1 VATVPELTLIGAI
14 RDALACALAAD
25 QRVIVMGEDVG
36 RVGGVFRATEGLQ
49 EQFGA
54 DRVIDT
60 PLAESGIAGTAVG
73 LAAYGMRPVAEMQFM
88 GFILPAVDQMVSH
101 AARLRARSRGRF
113 TAPMVIRAPYGGLIR
128 APELHSESLESI
140 FVHLPGVKVAVPS
153 TPRDAKGLL
162 LAAIADP
169 DPVIFMEPMRLYR
182 AVREEVPEEA
192 YTVPLGPA
200 RVARPGR
207 DVTVIAWGAMVPTAL
222 RAATEV
228 AGEGI
233 EAEVIDLRTLAPLD
247 EETISES
254 VRRTGRAVV
263 VHEAVRTGGFGAE
276 IAARI
281 AETAFLYLQAPVARV
296 TAPDAPYPPF
306 LLEDRFVP
314 QPADVAAGIRSVVRF

>member
-1 VATVPELTLIGAI
+1 VPELTLIGAV

-25 QRVIVMGEDVG
+25 PRVIVMGEDVG

-49 EQFGA
+49 ERFGA
-54 DRVIDT
+54 ERVVDT
-60 PLAESGIAGTAVG
+60 PLAESGIVGTAIG
-73 LAAYGMRPVAEMQFM
+73 MAAYGLRPVAEVQFM
-88 GFILPAVDQMVSH
+88 GFILPAVDQIASH

-113 TAPMVIRAPYGGLIR
+113 SAPLVIRTPYGGLIR

-182 AVREEVPEEA
+182 AVREEVPAEA
-192 YTVPLGPA
+192 FTVPLGRA
-200 RVARPGR
+200 RLARPGR
-207 DVTVIAWGAMVPTAL
+207 DATVLAWGAMVPVAL
-222 RAATEV
+222 RAASEV
-228 AGEGI
+228 AREGI
-233 EAEVIDLRTLAPLD
+233 EAEVVDLRTLAPLD
-247 EETISES
+247 VETVAES

-276 IAARI
+276 IAARV
-281 AETAFLYLQAPVARV
+281 AEAAFLYLKAPVARV

-314 QPADVAAGIRSVVRF
+314 QPADVAGAIRSTVAF

>member
-1 VATVPELTLIGAI
+1 VPELTLIGAV

-25 QRVIVMGEDVG
+25 PRVIVMGEDVG

-49 EQFGA
+49 ERFGA
-54 DRVIDT
+54 ERVVDT
-60 PLAESGIAGTAVG
+60 PLAESGIVGTAIG
-73 LAAYGMRPVAEMQFM
+73 MAAYGLRPVAEVQFM
-88 GFILPAVDQMVSH
+88 GFILPAVDQIASH

-113 TAPMVIRAPYGGLIR
+113 SAPLVIRTPYGGLIR

-182 AVREEVPEEA
+182 AVREEVPAEA
-192 YTVPLGPA
+192 FTVPLGRA
-200 RVARPGR
+200 RLARPGR
-207 DVTVIAWGAMVPTAL
+207 DVTVLAWGAMVPVAL
-222 RAATEV
+222 RAASEV
-228 AGEGI
+228 AREGI
-233 EAEVIDLRTLAPLD
+233 EAEVVDLRTLAPLD
-247 EETISES
+247 VETVAES

-276 IAARI
+276 IAARV
-281 AETAFLYLQAPVARV
+281 AEAAFLYLKAPVARV

-314 QPADVAAGIRSVVRF
+314 QPADVAGAIRSTVAF

>member
-1 VATVPELTLIGAI
+1 MPELTLIGAI
-14 RDALACALAAD
+14 RDGLACALAAD
-25 QRVIVMGEDVG
+25 PRVLVMGEDVG
-36 RVGGVFRATEGLQ
+36 KVGGVFRATEGLQ

-54 DRVIDT
+54 DRVVDT
-60 PLAESGIAGTAVG
+60 PLAESGIAGTAIG
-73 LAAYGMRPVAEMQFM
+73 MAAYGMRPVAEMQFM
-88 GFILPAVDQMVSH
+88 GFILPAVDQIASH
-101 AARLRARSRGRF
+101 AARLRARTRGRF
-113 TAPMVIRAPYGGLIR
+113 SAPLVIRAPYGGLIR
-128 APELHSESLESI
+128 APELHSESLEAI

-153 TPRDAKGLL
+153 TPRDAKGML

-182 AVREEVPEEA
+182 AVREDVPAEP
-192 YTVPLGPA
+192 YMVPLGQV

-207 DVTVIAWGAMVPTAL
+207 DVTVIAWGAMVPAAL

-233 EAEVIDLRTLAPLD
+233 EAEVIDLRTLSPLD
-247 EETISES
+247 ETALAES

-276 IAARI
+276 VAARI
-281 AETAFLYLQAPVARV
+281 AEAAFLYLQAPVARV

-306 LLEDRFVP
+306 LLEERFVP
-314 QPADVAAGIRSVVRF
+314 QAADIAAAIRSTVAF